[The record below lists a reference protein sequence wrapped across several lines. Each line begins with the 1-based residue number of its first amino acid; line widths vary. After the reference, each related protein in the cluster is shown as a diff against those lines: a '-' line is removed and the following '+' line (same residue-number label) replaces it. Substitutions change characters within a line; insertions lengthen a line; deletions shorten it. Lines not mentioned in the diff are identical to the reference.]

1 MNCLFETVASM
12 WIVTLKTI
20 KRGAPDPDDE
30 SVQENLEG
38 CRMSLEVREAE
49 LAESCKKL
57 GRDALRR
64 RQQGDTAGAKVKL
77 MERRRSLKRLEK
89 LRNSLTLVDTQL
101 DALRNTELD
110 RELMQ
115 TLVASSTALKKAG
128 VGKGIK
134 EAETVMSDLDEQMRE
149 ASDITQVLS
158 NNLQDDADFDMDE
171 EFDLLMSEENETCKT
186 AIPTLINMQEGPI
199 IQMPPSVPEV
209 PLDTDREEVAYTPNF
224 VPSWY
229 TRPQQQQQ
237 FVRAT

>member
-20 KRGAPDPDDE
+20 KRSAPDTDDE
-30 SVQENLEG
+30 SVQEHLEG

-64 RQQGDTAGAKVKL
+64 RQQGDAAGAKAKL
-77 MERRRSLKRLEK
+77 MERRRSMKRLEK

-115 TLVASSTALKKAG
+115 TLVASSAALKKAG

-134 EAETVMSDLDEQMRE
+134 EAETVMSELDEQMRE

-158 NNLQDDADFDMDE
+158 NNIQDDADFDMDE
-171 EFDLLMSEENETCKT
+171 EFDLLMSEESETSKT
-186 AIPTLINMQEGPI
+186 TIPVVINMQDEPTI
-199 IQMPPSVPEV
+199 VPPSVPEH
-209 PLDTDREEVAYTPNF
+209 PGPDREEVAYTPNF
-224 VPSWY
+224 SPSWY
-229 TRPQQQQQ
+229 TRPQQQQ

>member
-20 KRGAPDPDDE
+20 KRGAPEADDE

-57 GRDALRR
+57 GREALRR
-64 RQQGDTAGAKVKL
+64 RQQGDAAGAKAKL
-77 MERRRSLKRLEK
+77 MERRRSMKRLEK

-110 RELMQ
+110 KELMQ

-128 VGKGIK
+128 VGKGVK
-134 EAETVMSDLDEQMRE
+134 EAEAVMSDLDEQMRE
-149 ASDITQVLS
+149 ASDLNQVLS
-158 NNLQDDADFDMDE
+158 SNLQDETDFDLDE
-171 EFDLLMSEENETCKT
+171 EFEMLMSEESDTALLLPKT
-186 AIPTLINMQEGPI
+186 TIPVVVNMQEPT
-199 IQMPPSVPEV
+199 PVSVPSVPKT
-209 PLDTDREEVAYTPNF
+209 DADREEVEYTPSF
-224 VPSWY
+224 APSWY
-229 TRPQQQQQ
+229 NRQYQQH
-237 FVRAT
+237 FVKAT

>member
-64 RQQGDTAGAKVKL
+64 RQQGDAAGAKVKL
-77 MERRRSLKRLEK
+77 MERRRSMKRLEK

-115 TLVASSTALKKAG
+115 TLTASSAALKKAG

-134 EAETVMSDLDEQMRE
+134 EAETVMSELDEQMRE

-158 NNLQDDADFDMDE
+158 NNLQDDADFDMEE
-171 EFDLLMSEENETCKT
+171 EFELLMSEEGESATSKT
-186 AIPTLINMQEGPI
+186 TVPTVINMQDEPI
-199 IQMPPSVPEV
+199 PSVPEV
-209 PLDTDREEVAYTPNF
+209 PGSDLEEVAYTPSF
-224 VPSWY
+224 SPSWY
-229 TRPQQQQQ
+229 VRPQQQH